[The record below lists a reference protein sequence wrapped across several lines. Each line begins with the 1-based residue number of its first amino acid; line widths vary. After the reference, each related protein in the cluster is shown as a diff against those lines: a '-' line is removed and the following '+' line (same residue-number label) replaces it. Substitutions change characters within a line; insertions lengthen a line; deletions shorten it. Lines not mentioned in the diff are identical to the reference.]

1 MRYTSPQRHETGQYA
16 PSFYYT
22 KGRVEMDAE
31 LRLIRI
37 GYPLSEAV
45 GIVFQKRK
53 DGDLEQFIREKER
66 EYEEDCRCYAEEV
79 IG

>member
-1 MRYTSPQRHETGQYA
+1 ME
-16 PSFYYT
+16 
-22 KGRVEMDAE
+22 AE

-53 DGDLEQFIREKER
+53 DGDLEQFIREQEQEYKKQCEQLAKE
-66 EYEEDCRCYAEEV
+66 AL
-79 IG
+79 G

>member
-1 MRYTSPQRHETGQYA
+1 MKE
-16 PSFYYT
+16 
-22 KGRVEMDAE
+22 E

-53 DGDLEQFIREKER
+53 DGDLEQFIQQQEQEYHRQCEKIAKE
-66 EYEEDCRCYAEEV
+66 AL
-79 IG
+79 G

>member
-1 MRYTSPQRHETGQYA
+1 ME
-16 PSFYYT
+16 
-22 KGRVEMDAE
+22 GRVYLKEE

-53 DGDLEQFIREKER
+53 DGNLEQFIREKER
-66 EYEEDCRCYAEEV
+66 EYEEDCKRYAEEV

>member
-1 MRYTSPQRHETGQYA
+1 M
-16 PSFYYT
+16 SFPLFLL
-22 KGRVEMDAE
+22 KGSGIVKEE

-53 DGDLEQFIREKER
+53 DGDLEKFILEQEKEYHR
-66 EYEEDCRCYAEEV
+66 QCEKIAKEV